1 MVSDG
6 WQKSLSRITYGDWQ
20 TNMDLATKACRVLRD
35 KGCRPSVI
43 IEPTCGLGNFILAA
57 LDVFHD
63 SVEMVICIDINPD
76 YIRHVQSVLEN
87 VRFGN
92 IEKHF
97 VCKSIFDVQF
107 SELPEWGDR
116 EVLAIGNPPWVT
128 NSQLGAIEGD
138 NIPLKS
144 NFKNL
149 RGIDAM
155 TGGGNFD
162 IAESVLLHLFRL
174 LAHAKANFAF
184 LVKTSVARCIVRDRE
199 SSYAK
204 SLNFCQYN
212 FDAKR
217 EFGVSVSACLFIA
230 LRRQGKF
237 VSECKVCEV
246 NSLYGDNHVYPSY
259 GWVGDC
265 FTSDVTAYKASRL
278 LEGECQLEW
287 RSGIK
292 HDCSQVMEMT
302 DDGGVLRNASGQVV
316 DVECDVVFPLV
327 KGSALKG
334 WVISQTNRFVL
345 VPQKTASDDM
355 ADMPLTHPKSYNYL
369 LANAALLDN
378 RKSSIYRRRPRF
390 SIFGIGEYSFKPY
403 KVAVAGL
410 YKNAQF
416 SLVEPIYGKPVMLD
430 DTCYMIG
437 LDNRQA
443 ADVICRVLNGSR
455 VQSFLKSIIFPDSKR
470 TVCKSSLMRI
480 DLCRALS
487 LALADGVISQS
498 EYDCAVAAMSCRG
511 GLSR

>member
-6 WQKSLSRITYGDWQ
+6 KQKSLSRITYGDWQ

-57 LDVFHD
+57 LDVFKD
-63 SVEMVICIDINPD
+63 SVEMVIGIDINPD
-76 YIRHVQSVLEN
+76 YISHVRSVLEDEKY
-87 VRFGN
+87 GY

-107 SELPEWGDR
+107 SELPEWGER

-128 NSQLGAIEGD
+128 NSQLGVIGGD
-138 NIPLKS
+138 NLPVKS
-144 NFKNL
+144 NFKKL

-155 TGGGNFD
+155 TGDGNFD

-174 LAHAKANFAF
+174 LAHVHANFAF
-184 LVKTSVARCIVRDRE
+184 LVKFSVARSFVKNRD
-199 SSYAK
+199 SVYAK
-204 SLNFCQYN
+204 SLNFSQYN

-217 EFGVSVSACLFIA
+217 EFGVSVSACFFLA
-230 LRRQGKF
+230 LGRQVDSGAGN
-237 VSECKVCEV
+237 EVCEV
-246 NSLYGDNHVYPSY
+246 NSLYGDNQVYPSY

-265 FTSDVTAYKASRL
+265 FTSDVAAYEASRL

-302 DDGGVLRNASGQVV
+302 DEGGVLRNALGQDV
-316 DVECDVVFPLV
+316 DVEDDVIFPLV

-334 WVISQTNRFVL
+334 GVISQANRFVL
-345 VPQKTASDDM
+345 VPQKAVSDDM
-355 ADMPLTHPKSYNYL
+355 ADMPLTYPKCYNYL
-369 LANAALLDN
+369 LENAALLDN
-378 RKSSIYRRRPRF
+378 RKSSIYKRRHRF

-410 YKNAQF
+410 YKNTQF
-416 SLVEPIYGKPVMLD
+416 SLVEPICGKPAMFD

-443 ADVICRVLNGSR
+443 AYVICRVLNGRR
-455 VQSFLKSIIFPDSKR
+455 VQSFLKAIIFPDSKR

-480 DLCRALS
+480 DLHHALS
-487 LALADGVISQS
+487 LALADGLISQS
-498 EYDCAVAAMSCRG
+498 EYDSSVAAMNC
-511 GLSR
+511 